1 VLSVPRPGLWNNPE
15 FLSLWAG
22 QTISLLGDQV
32 SNLALPLTAA
42 IVLGVSPA
50 EMGLLGALG
59 TLPYLLLGLFA
70 GAMVDRWPRR
80 PVLITA
86 DLGRALLLGIIPIA
100 FVLGVLRLEVLF
112 GVALIVGVFNVFFV
126 VAYGAFVP
134 SVVAATDL
142 VEGNSRLA
150 LSQQVARVV
159 GPGLAGALVQL
170 LSAPVAIAL
179 DALSFLVSAGCLGRI
194 RARDHGSDADGEPG
208 RLLVE
213 IRQGL
218 ALAVRDPLLRPIL
231 LSVALGN
238 LGDGLVFGSGA
249 FILYATRELGVA
261 PAAVGGIFAGLGIGG
276 IAGAALVGPITVR
289 AGFGRTVVA
298 TLLVWAIGVLSLAAV
313 PIQSGSTVTVL
324 TAVFAGVGLV
334 NPIFNT
340 NLVSLVQTVTPR
352 PLLGRITGTSRFITW
367 GVLPIGAALGGQIA
381 EVLGL
386 RAPLLAAGVLS
397 VAAFVLLATSRIR
410 GIASVAAAAELLATR
425 SSRDDCREDAPG
437 DLQAPGSAGGRGRSA
452 SGSALP
458 RDTAR

>member
-1 VLSVPRPGLWNNPE
+1 VLSVPRPRLWNNRE
-15 FLSLWAG
+15 FLGLWAG

-42 IVLGVSPA
+42 IVLGASPA
-50 EMGLLGALG
+50 EMGLLGALE
-59 TLPYLLLGLFA
+59 TLPYLLLGVFA
-70 GAMVDRWPRR
+70 GALVDRWPRR

-86 DLGRALLLGIIPIA
+86 DLGRALLLVIIPIA

-112 GVALIVGVFNVFFV
+112 GVALMVGIFNVFFV

-159 GPGLAGALVQL
+159 GPGLAGALVQV

-179 DALSFLVSAGCLGRI
+179 DAASFLVSAACLRRI
-194 RARDHGSDADGEPG
+194 RARDHRSDSGGEPG

-213 IRQGL
+213 IREGL

-231 LSVALGN
+231 VSVALGN
-238 LGDGLVFGSGA
+238 LGDGLVFESGA
-249 FILYATRELGVA
+249 FLLYATRDLGVA

-276 IAGAALVGPITVR
+276 VAGAALVGPMTAR
-289 AGFGRTVVA
+289 AGFGRTVIA
-298 TLLVWAIGVLSLAAV
+298 TLLVWAIGVSSLAAV
-313 PIQSGSTVTVL
+313 PLQSGSTVAVL
-324 TAVFAGVGLV
+324 TGIFAGVGLV

-340 NLVSLVQTVTPR
+340 NLLSLVQTITPR

-367 GVLPIGAALGGQIA
+367 GVLPIGAALGGQLA
-381 EVLGL
+381 EGLGL
-386 RAPLLAAGVLS
+386 RAPILVAGALS
-397 VAAFVLLATSRIR
+397 IAAFVLLATSRIR
-410 GIASVAAAAELLATR
+410 SIVSVAAAAELLATESGR
-425 SSRDDCREDAPG
+425 VDRQGHPPG
-437 DLQAPGSAGGRGRSA
+437 DPQAPGSAGGRGRSA
-452 SGSALP
+452 LGSALP